1 MVVEVL
7 VVQVHHAVVHAIL
20 RVMAHLHLRGALVV
34 HLAVLPAAL
43 DLAVAVVQVH
53 VGVDA
58 RQVVRDPAEVDVPAH
73 VVADAH
79 QDVLA
84 RVEVD
89 VLLIAQVTAR
99 TVVEDVEV
107 HVLEIVRRHVPVVQ
121 VLVAVLVELG
131 VTQAVNHRAK
141 DIVSEAVN
149 NIALS

>member
-1 MVVEVL
+1 MVEEVRA
-7 VVQVHHAVVHAIL
+7 VQVHHAVIHAIL
-20 RVMAHLHLRGALVV
+20 RVMVHLHLQDAQDAHR
-34 HLAVLPAAL
+34 AVLPAAL
-43 DLAVAVVQVH
+43 DPAVAVAQVH

-73 VVADAH
+73 AVADAH

-84 RVEVD
+84 RVEAD
-89 VLLIAQVTAR
+89 VLQIAQVTAR

-107 HVLEIVRRHVPVVQ
+107 HVQEIVRRHVQVVQ